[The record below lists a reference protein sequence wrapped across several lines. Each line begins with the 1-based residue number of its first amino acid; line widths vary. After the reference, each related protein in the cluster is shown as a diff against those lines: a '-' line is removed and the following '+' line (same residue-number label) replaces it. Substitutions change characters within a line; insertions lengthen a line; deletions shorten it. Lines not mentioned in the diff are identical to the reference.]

1 MSTTAFQYEAFDAY
15 SPYSKAGP
23 YRAADYW
30 QLPEGEPVELVR
42 GRFMMSPSPNPL
54 HQIVIGSLNHVLR
67 NAEQSAGGLALMAP
81 MDVVLSEDTI
91 LQPDLL
97 YIAKD
102 RRDIVQSR
110 IEGPPNLVIEILSPG
125 TERRDRLE
133 KLDLYARYQVPEYWI
148 VDPKLQLFEF
158 LINEKG
164 RYVVM
169 PQCEDYYQSPRLS
182 EIEIRLVP
190 FWQEIDQRFRTH
202 GDIT

>member
-1 MSTTAFQYEAFDAY
+1 MSTAPLQYETFDAY
-15 SPYSKAGP
+15 SPYCDAGP

-42 GRFMMSPSPNPL
+42 GRLMMSPSPIPL
-54 HQIVIGSLNHVLR
+54 HQIVIVRLSRILEE
-67 NAEQSAGGLALMAP
+67 AERAEGGLALIAP
-81 MDVVLSEDTI
+81 MDVVLSDDTI

-102 RRDIVQSR
+102 RRDIVQDR
-110 IEGPPNLVIEILSPG
+110 IEGPPDLVVEILSAG

-148 VDPKLQLFEF
+148 VDPQTQLFEF
-158 LINEKG
+158 LINENG

-169 PQCEDYYQSPRLS
+169 PQGEGRYQSPRLP
-182 EIEIRLVP
+182 EIAIELAP
-190 FWQEIDQRFRTH
+190 FWQEVDKRLPKKA
-202 GDIT
+202 